1 MNLLYKNIMDVLTK
15 WQLKQTLS
23 EEEAISVLVELYE
36 GANKTF
42 VFDASTKINSKLYDL
57 FEKFPATK
65 YEYVL
70 RFSEQICPTPFVSL
84 NSFDTISPQ
93 HTIPTEDF
101 VIYVY

>member
-1 MNLLYKNIMDVLTK
+1 MDVLTK

-57 FEKFPATK
+57 FEKFPSTK
-65 YEYVL
+65 HEYVL

-84 NSFDTISPQ
+84 NNFDTISPQ